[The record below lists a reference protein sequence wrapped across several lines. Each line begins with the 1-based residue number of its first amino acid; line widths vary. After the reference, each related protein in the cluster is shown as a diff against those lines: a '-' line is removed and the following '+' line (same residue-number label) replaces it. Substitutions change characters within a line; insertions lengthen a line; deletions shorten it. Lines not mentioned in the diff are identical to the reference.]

1 MIALLAM
8 LALLPAAPR
17 TPYGGNAVMFVYGA
31 PLSLDPRAVSTQADA
46 TLSAL
51 LFEPLYTLDRD
62 NNLVPVLARAQPELR
77 GNTLYVPLRTDVV
90 FHDQKPLTASAV
102 AQHFLSLADERSNA
116 SFVIAPLRGGLARL
130 SGDTSAKLGITARDD
145 EAAIV
150 FELLQPYE
158 HYARLLASPR
168 AAITGAGRGSK
179 EDAFGLRAAGTG
191 PFFADNTQRSGN
203 ESLTLAPFRAHVLGR
218 PFLDAIQVRVA
229 VSRFGT
235 ISLLRKNDAAIVFGV
250 PDVRAA
256 KHHTIV
262 PWDKRRLPSELTVL
276 AIGDGIGELA
286 TADGRRAI
294 ELALDRTTLAR
305 RFLGNGA
312 EPASTLF
319 GELEPSPARD
329 AAARER
335 AGLRAVMLVAQGD
348 HEARRVADR
357 LQLDLLHAGITV
369 IIEKVPAGI
378 LEARRRDRR
387 YDLMVDTVYA
397 DGQPGGA
404 AIDRFHALLSIA
416 AQRGLP
422 TALAADE
429 LSAFLRAGDDA
440 RKSELIALEREVRLR
455 AGVVPI
461 AARIPLIAV
470 NKSLEDWSLSEL
482 GIIELS
488 GAYFSGA
495 SGAE

>member
-1 MIALLAM
+1 MIAALLMIALQA
-8 LALLPAAPR
+8 AAPR

-31 PLSLDPRAVSTQADA
+31 PLSLDPRAGATLADA
-46 TLSAL
+46 SLSAL

-62 NNLVPVLARAQPELR
+62 NNLVPVLARGQPELR

-90 FHDQKPLTASAV
+90 FHDGKVMTASAV
-102 AQHFLSLADERSNA
+102 AQHFLSLAEERSNA
-116 SFVIAPLRGGLARL
+116 SFVIAPLKGGLARL
-130 SGDTSAKLGITARDD
+130 SGDTSAKLGVTARDD
-145 EAAIV
+145 EAAIL

-158 HYARLLASPR
+158 GYARLLASPR
-168 AAITGAGRGSK
+168 AAIVGAARTAK
-179 EDAFGLRAAGTG
+179 DDAFGLRGAGTG
-191 PFFADNTQRSGN
+191 PFFADNTQRIGN
-203 ESLTLAPFRAHVLGR
+203 ESLTLTPFRAHALGR
-218 PFLDAIQVRVA
+218 PFLDAIQVKVA

-276 AIGDGIGELA
+276 AIGDNIGELA

-305 RFLGNGA
+305 RFIGNGA

-319 GELEPSPARD
+319 GELEPNPARD

-335 AGLRAVMLVAQGD
+335 AGLRATMLVAQGD

-369 IIEKVPAGI
+369 IIEKVTAGD

-387 YDLMVDTVYA
+387 YALMVDTVYA
-397 DGQPGGA
+397 DGLPGGSP
-404 AIDRFHALLSIA
+404 IDRLHALLSIA

-422 TALAADE
+422 NALSSDE
-429 LSAFLRAGDDA
+429 LAAFLRANDDT
-440 RKSELIALEREVRLR
+440 RKSELVTLERELRLR

-461 AARIPLIAV
+461 ASRIPLVAV

-488 GAYFSGA
+488 DAHFVG
-495 SGAE
+495 GAE